1 VLLLGDAHADV
12 VTASLQRLLQA
23 RGLKRLAVGAM
34 KLAHHGSKGN
44 VSDELL
50 ALVDAPNFLFS
61 TNGAIFRHPDD
72 EAVQRVIA
80 RAAPAVPTLC
90 FNYRSARNQAWEL
103 AARQAE
109 LGFATRYPQAPGA
122 SMVVAL

>member
-1 VLLLGDAHADV
+1 
-12 VTASLQRLLQA
+12 
-23 RGLKRLAVGAM
+23 M